1 MRRDLT
7 ILIAEDSEN
16 DALLLQMALKRAGI
30 KERVYVVAD
39 GVEAIAYLRG
49 EGKYKD
55 RSKFPFPN
63 VLFTDLKMPRMSG
76 FEVLQWLRS
85 NPECFIIPIIVLSAS
100 QLDDDIR
107 KAYQLSANAYLVK
120 PGKFEDLQKILKLA
134 FEFWDK
140 CEKPTPPVPHC

>member
-76 FEVLQWLRS
+76 FEVLEWLRS
-85 NPECFIIPIIVLSAS
+85 HPECFIIPVIVLSAS

>member
-107 KAYQLSANAYLVK
+107 KAYQLSANAYLVR